1 MISVEEA
8 LEKILA
14 KMHVLEEEEKPIL
27 ECLGQVLSR
36 DVSSGIN
43 VPQLTNSAM
52 DGYAVR
58 AADTKGASA
67 SSPRVL
73 KVIDTVAAGYVS
85 KLSVTPDTAMR
96 IMTGAP
102 IPAGADAVVQFEN
115 TDEPERKGTSPK
127 KSPSEI
133 GILEEAEL
141 SLNVRPAGEDIRKG
155 SVVFTKGTLVRPAVV
170 GMLASIGIG
179 RVWVIRRPVIAILAT
194 GDELSDIGEPLPPGK
209 IYNSNS
215 YSVAA
220 LVLKYGGIPKPLGI
234 GRDNEKDLT
243 AKIGQA
249 KNADMLITSGGVSM
263 GDYDMVKN
271 VLAKEG
277 EIGFWTVRMK
287 PGKPL
292 AFGTIHGK
300 NKAGQPREIPH
311 LGLPGNP
318 VSSMVTFEIYV
329 RPAMFKMMGRSKIAK
344 PVIEAV
350 MEDTARNSDGRRFF
364 TRAIVTR
371 REGKYYAHLT
381 GDQGSGILT
390 SMSLAN
396 GLAIVPED
404 RKKVSPGEIVKVMML
419 DWDEE

>member
-1 MISVEEA
+1 LISVEEA
-8 LEKILA
+8 LTRILDKITL
-14 KMHVLEEEEKPIL
+14 LSEEEKPAL
-27 ECLGQVLSR
+27 ESMGQVLSR
-36 DVSSGIN
+36 DIKSGLN
-43 VPQLTNSAM
+43 VPPLTNSAM

-58 AADTKGASA
+58 AADIRDASPK
-67 SSPRVL
+67 SPRLL

-85 KLSVTPDTAMR
+85 RLAITPGTAMR

-102 IPAGADAVVQFEN
+102 IPAGADTVVQFEN
-115 TDEPERKGTSPK
+115 TDESERKRTLPR
-127 KSPSEI
+127 KSFDEI
-133 GILEEAEL
+133 GILETAEPG
-141 SLNVRPAGEDIRKG
+141 LNVRQAGEDISHG
-155 SVVFTKGTLVRPAVV
+155 SIVFARGIVVRPAVV

-179 RVWVIRRPVIAILAT
+179 KVWVFRRPVIAILST
-194 GDELSDIGEPLPPGK
+194 GDELADIGQPLPPGK

-215 YSVAA
+215 YSIAA
-220 LVLKYGGIPKPLGI
+220 LVLKYGGIPRLLGI

-243 AKIGQA
+243 DKIKQA
-249 KNADMLITSGGVSM
+249 RDADMLITSGGVSM

-271 VLAKEG
+271 VLAAEG

-292 AFGTIHGK
+292 AFGTIRGQDKEGK
-300 NKAGQPREIPH
+300 PRQIPH

-329 RPAMFKMMGRSKIAK
+329 RPAMFKMMGKTRMAK
-344 PVIEAV
+344 PIIDAI
-350 MEDTARNSDGRRFF
+350 MEDTAKNSDGRRFYI
-364 TRAIVTR
+364 RVIVSR

-404 RKKVSPGEIVKVMML
+404 VSKIGPGELIRVMML
-419 DWDEE
+419 EWDEE

>member
-1 MISVEEA
+1 LISVEEA
-8 LEKILA
+8 LTRILDKITL
-14 KMHVLEEEEKPIL
+14 LSEEEKPAL
-27 ECLGQVLSR
+27 ESMGQVLSR
-36 DVSSGIN
+36 DIKSGLN
-43 VPQLTNSAM
+43 VPPLTNSAM

-58 AADTKGASA
+58 AADIRDASPK
-67 SSPRVL
+67 SPRLL

-85 KLSVTPDTAMR
+85 RLAITPGTAMR

-102 IPAGADAVVQFEN
+102 IPAGADTVVQFEN
-115 TDEPERKGTSPK
+115 TDESERKRNLPR
-127 KSPSEI
+127 KSFDEI
-133 GILEEAEL
+133 GILETAEPG
-141 SLNVRPAGEDIRKG
+141 LNVRRAGEDIGQG
-155 SVVFTKGTLVRPAVV
+155 SIVFARGIVVRPAVV

-179 RVWVIRRPVIAILAT
+179 KVWVFRRPVIAILST
-194 GDELSDIGEPLPPGK
+194 GDELADIGQPLPPGK

-215 YSVAA
+215 YSIAA
-220 LVLKYGGIPKPLGI
+220 LVLKYGGIPRLLGI

-243 AKIGQA
+243 DKIKQA
-249 KNADMLITSGGVSM
+249 RDADMLITSGGVSM

-271 VLAKEG
+271 VLAAEG

-292 AFGTIHGK
+292 AFGTIRGQDKEGK
-300 NKAGQPREIPH
+300 PRQIPH

-329 RPAMFKMMGRSKIAK
+329 RPAMFKMMGKTRMAK
-344 PVIEAV
+344 PIIDAI
-350 MEDTARNSDGRRFF
+350 MEDTAKNSDGRRFY
-364 TRAIVTR
+364 TRAIITR
-371 REGKYYAHLT
+371 RDGKYYAHLT

-404 RKKVSPGEIVKVMML
+404 VKKVGPGELIKVMML
-419 DWDEE
+419 EWDEE

>member
-27 ECLGQVLSR
+27 DCLGQVLSG

-43 VPQLTNSAM
+43 VPQFTNSAM

-58 AADTKGASA
+58 AADTRGAKA
-67 SSPRVL
+67 ESPRVL

-85 KLSVTPDTAMR
+85 KLTVTSGTAMR

-102 IPAGADAVVQFEN
+102 LPAGANAVVQFEN
-115 TDEPERKGTSPK
+115 TDELERKGDSPK
-127 KSPSEI
+127 NSPYEI
-133 GILEEAEL
+133 GILEEAEP
-141 SLNVRPAGEDIRKG
+141 SLNVRQAGEDIAKG
-155 SVVFTKGTLVRPAVV
+155 AVVFTKGTVVRPAVI

-194 GDELSDIGEPLPPGK
+194 GDELEGIGEPLVPGK

-220 LVLKYGGIPKPLGI
+220 LVLKYGGIPKLLGI

-243 AKIGQA
+243 AKINQA
-249 KNADMLITSGGVSM
+249 KDADMLITSGGVSM

-277 EIGFWTVRMK
+277 EIGFWAVRMK

-292 AFGTIHGK
+292 AFGTIHGVD
-300 NKAGQPREIPH
+300 KAGKPREVPH

-329 RPAMFKMMGRSKIAK
+329 RPAMFRMMGKSKLNK
-344 PVIEAV
+344 PVVEAV
-350 MEDTARNSDGRRFF
+350 MEDTAKNSDGRRVY
-364 TRAIVTR
+364 TRAVVTR
-371 REGKYYAHLT
+371 REGRYYAHLT

-396 GLAIVPED
+396 GLAVVPED
-404 RKKVSPGEIVKVMML
+404 VKKIGPGETVKVIMM

>member
-8 LEKILA
+8 LAKILE
-14 KMHVLEEEEKPIL
+14 KMPLLDEEEKPIL
-27 ECLGQVLSR
+27 DSLGQVLSR
-36 DVSSGIN
+36 DITSGLN

-58 AADTKGASA
+58 AADTKGASS

-73 KVIDTVAAGYVS
+73 KVIDTVAAGYISRLTVI
-85 KLSVTPDTAMR
+85 PGTAMR

-102 IPAGADAVVQFEN
+102 VPAGADAVVMFEN
-115 TDEPERKGTSPK
+115 TDEGERKGLSPR
-127 KSPSEI
+127 KSPGEI
-133 GILEEAEL
+133 GILEPAEPT
-141 SLNVRPAGEDIRKG
+141 LNVRQAGEDICKG
-155 SVVFTKGTLVRPAVV
+155 SVVFIRGTLVRPAVV

-179 RVWVIRRPVIAILAT
+179 KVWVTRRPVIAILST
-194 GDELSDIGEPLPPGK
+194 GDELSDIGEALPPGK

-220 LVLKYGGIPKPLGI
+220 LVLKYGGIPRLLGI

-243 AKIGQA
+243 AKINQA
-249 KNADMLITSGGVSM
+249 KDADMLITSGGVSM

-277 EIGFWTVRMK
+277 EIDFWTVRMK

-300 NKAGQPREIPH
+300 DKTGKPREIPQ

-329 RPAMFKMMGRSKIAK
+329 RPSMFKMMGKTRMAK
-344 PVIEAV
+344 PVIEAI
-350 MEDTARNSDGRRFF
+350 MEDTAKNSDGRRFY
-364 TRAIVTR
+364 TRAIITR
-371 REGKYYAHLT
+371 RDGKYYAHLT

-404 RKKVSPGEIVKVMML
+404 VKKVGPGELIKVMML
-419 DWDEE
+419 EWDEE

>member
-8 LEKILA
+8 LAQILE
-14 KMHVLEEEEKPIL
+14 KMHLLEEEERSIL
-27 ECLGQVLSR
+27 ESLGQVLAR
-36 DVSSGIN
+36 DIASGIN

-58 AADTKGASA
+58 AADTKGAAGA
-67 SSPRVL
+67 SPKVL

-85 KLSVTPDTAMR
+85 RLTVTPGTAIR

-115 TDEPERKGTSPK
+115 TDENDRKGPSPK
-127 KSPSEI
+127 KSPGEI
-133 GILEEAEL
+133 GILEPADVNMNIRL
-141 SLNVRPAGEDIRKG
+141 AGEDIKKG
-155 SVVFTKGTLVRPAVV
+155 AIVFPKGTLVRPAVI

-179 RVWVIRRPVIAILAT
+179 KIWVTRRPVIAILST

-215 YSVAA
+215 YSIAA
-220 LVLKYGGIPKPLGI
+220 LVLKYGATPMLLGI

-243 AKIGQA
+243 AKINQA
-249 KNADMLITSGGVSM
+249 KSADLLITSGGVSM

-292 AFGTIHGK
+292 AFGTIRGRDSAGK
-300 NKAGQPREIPH
+300 AREIPH

-329 RPAMFKMMGRSKIAK
+329 RPSIFKMMGKTRINK
-344 PVIEAV
+344 PVIDAV
-350 MEDTARNSDGRRFF
+350 MEDTAKNTDGRRFY
-364 TRAIVTR
+364 TRAIITR
-371 REGKYYAHLT
+371 RDGKYFAHLT

-404 RKKVSPGEIVKVMML
+404 IKKIGPGEPIKVMML